1 MSKKNTIKVIELGD
15 VPDKVLLSTYGALIG
30 INDMP
35 VTVLEGTR
43 ADMRHH
49 YAHLIIERGLVTPD
63 CACEVCEGIRVD
75 NLLWE
80 VAKNG
85 L

>member
-1 MSKKNTIKVIELGD
+1 MSKKINKVINLGVAPDD
-15 VPDKVLLSTYGALIG
+15 VLMSVYGSLRG
-30 INDMP
+30 LNNMP

-43 ADMRHH
+43 ANMRHH
-49 YAHLIIERGLVTPD
+49 YAHLIIERGLVTD
-63 CACEVCEGIRVD
+63 CTCEVCEGIRVD

-80 VAKNG
+80 VANND